1 MQVVRLSSSG
11 DRELLSD
18 CCMSQTPSLVPLG
31 AGRQSSLS
39 DRRRRLKRG
48 KQTACSDGSSRADES
63 KAQCPSVQT

>member
-18 CCMSQTPSLVPLG
+18 CCMSQTTSSVPLG
-31 AGRQSSLS
+31 VGKQSSLA
-39 DRRRRLKRG
+39 DRHRRLKGG
-48 KQTACSDGSSRADES
+48 KQTSCSDSSGHVDES